1 MAGMSEA
8 LQAEKRRKLTGWGIR
23 QAISVCILTPI
34 VIVWPELWWLI
45 PIWLVLAMASLAV
58 ILVMFG
64 RLGAD
69 AARAERKIDK
79 LVDSDG

>member
-1 MAGMSEA
+1 M
-8 LQAEKRRKLTGWGIR
+8 
-23 QAISVCILTPI
+23 CILTPI
-34 VIVWPELWWLI
+34 VIVWPDLWWLI

-69 AARAERKIDK
+69 AARVERKIDK